1 MEAMLLRPAYKDYLW
16 GGTRLKSDYGK
27 KTDMMPLAESWECSV
42 HPDGPS
48 VVASGQFK
56 GQTLAE
62 VLDAHPEFIGSKA
75 KDTGF
80 PVLVKFIDAAQD
92 LSVQVHP
99 GDEYA
104 GENEQ
109 QRGKTEMWY
118 VLDAKPGAELICGFK
133 HDITP
138 VQLRK
143 AAAAGTLTKHLLHLK
158 VQKGDVFLIPAGTV
172 HAIGAG
178 ILLVEIQENSNVTY
192 RIYDYNRTDK
202 DGNRR
207 ELHIDKALEIMDM
220 KARKDVRQKPRF
232 VRFQP
237 GASRETLSRC
247 RYFDTERIMV
257 SMGVTFSV
265 LETSFQVLLCTEGN
279 GGITCGDMDKPL
291 RFKRG
296 DCIFIPAG
304 IGRCSMLGQA
314 ELIKVRC

>member
-16 GGTRLKSDYGK
+16 GGTRLKSEYGK
-27 KTDMMPLAESWECSV
+27 KTDITPLAESWECSV

-80 PVLVKFIDAAQD
+80 PVLVKFIDAAQN

-99 GDEYA
+99 DDDYA
-104 GENEQ
+104 VRSEN

-118 VLDAKPGAELICGFK
+118 VLDANPGAELVCGFK
-133 HDITP
+133 HDVTP
-138 VQLRK
+138 ELLKK
-143 AAAAGTLTKHLLHLK
+143 AASEGSLAKHLLHLK
-158 VQKGDVFLIPAGTV
+158 VQKGDVFHIPAGTV

-178 ILLVEIQENSNVTY
+178 VLLVEIQENSNVTY
-192 RIYDYNRTDK
+192 RIYDYDRTDK
-202 DGNRR
+202 DGNKR
-207 ELHIDKALEIMDM
+207 ELHIDKAIEIMDM

-232 VRFQP
+232 VRFLP
-237 GASRETLSRC
+237 GASREILSRC

-257 SMGVTFSV
+257 SMGFTFV
-265 LETSFQVLLCTEGN
+265 VMDTSFQVLLCTEGN
-279 GGITCGDMDKPL
+279 GGITGGDMTRDL

-304 IGRCSMLGQA
+304 IGRCSVMGQA